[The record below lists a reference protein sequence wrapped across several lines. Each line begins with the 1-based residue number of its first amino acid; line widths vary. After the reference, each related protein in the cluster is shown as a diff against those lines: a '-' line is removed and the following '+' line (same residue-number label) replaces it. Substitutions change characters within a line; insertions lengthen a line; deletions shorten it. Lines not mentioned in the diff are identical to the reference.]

1 MRREYTSPTL
11 HQTIRFTRSVDEV
24 RLAYAES
31 GTGPPLVKAANWLSH
46 LEFDWQS
53 PLWRHWFGFFSS
65 AHRLIRYDARGCGLS
80 DWDAADLSLAAQV
93 ADLEAVVETAHVD
106 RFALIGIS
114 QGGAVAVEYSIRH
127 PERVSHLVLYGA
139 FARGWKHRGEQIARQ
154 FRALNELVRL
164 GWGQEN
170 PAFRKMFA
178 TMFVPDASEEQESW
192 FSDLMRV
199 TSPPE
204 MAARILEASEDI
216 NIVDRLAAVSV
227 PTLVIHGRDDACISY
242 SQGREFATGIPG
254 ASFVTL
260 ESRNHIL
267 LESEP
272 AWARFCTV
280 FSEFIGERA
289 PQADHAAM
297 DTSFGQLTAR
307 ELDILRHLAR
317 GMSNAEIAER
327 VFISEKTVRNHLT
340 SIFGKLDVDSRA
352 KAIVL
357 AREGGLVK

>member
-1 MRREYTSPTL
+1 M
-11 HQTIRFTRSVDEV
+11 
-24 RLAYAES
+24 
-31 GTGPPLVKAANWLSH
+31 
-46 LEFDWQS
+46 
-53 PLWRHWFGFFSS
+53 
-65 AHRLIRYDARGCGLS
+65 
-80 DWDAADLSLAAQV
+80 
-93 ADLEAVVETAHVD
+93 
-106 RFALIGIS
+106 
-114 QGGAVAVEYSIRH
+114 
-127 PERVSHLVLYGA
+127 
-139 FARGWKHRGEQIARQ
+139 
-154 FRALNELVRL
+154 
-164 GWGQEN
+164 
-170 PAFRKMFA
+170 
-178 TMFVPDASEEQESW
+178 
-192 FSDLMRV
+192 
-199 TSPPE
+199 
-204 MAARILEASEDI
+204 
-216 NIVDRLAAVSV
+216 
-227 PTLVIHGRDDACISY
+227 
-242 SQGREFATGIPG
+242 
-254 ASFVTL
+254 TL

-272 AWARFCTV
+272 AWARFCAV